1 MSYEGNQ
8 SDCILLATNG
18 DVQGLQCAHNLHT
31 VQKWTEVIGK
41 WLEIHHAQKNT
52 TILYSQPDSEF
63 PAQCDMFLVSSKSP
77 TLFENFSEFLLKN
90 MTYDDSKKLEASKTF
105 ENYKN

>member
-1 MSYEGNQ
+1 METFKVSNVHIIYI
-8 SDCILLATNG
+8 C
-18 DVQGLQCAHNLHT
+18 T

-105 ENYKN
+105 ENFKN